1 MNVIIYSVKEYD
13 DEQDAETMLDD
24 VEEAEDEV
32 EGSIAS
38 TSNYSGSPRNATV
51 LVNFFKDAEITE
63 LLKLFFDMMTDK
75 HALVREHIVKKVLSE
90 AKSSILKKRIITQK
104 F

>member
-1 MNVIIYSVKEYD
+1 MFADYEYD

-38 TSNYSGSPRNATV
+38 TSNYSGSPRNATE
-51 LVNFFKDAEITE
+51 LVNFFTELKLNSMGGRKDSFKDAEITE
-63 LLKLFFDMMTDK
+63 VIFRYDW
-75 HALVREHIVKKVLSE
+75 
-90 AKSSILKKRIITQK
+90 
-104 F
+104 